1 MSNILA
7 VDDDGE
13 ILRIIK
19 KALEREGH
27 IVTCVDEAS
36 KIDKAKLNAYDVILL
51 DVMMPNV
58 DGFEFCREIRSI
70 VDCPII
76 FITAKTMDSDLE
88 KGLALGADDYIRK
101 PFSITELRARVAA
114 HIRRQTR
121 QHHSK
126 LVSGDYYFDLSAKV
140 LYHKETPLK
149 LTKSEYDICELLVQN
164 RGQVFSLEQI
174 VEKVFGFDSDSD
186 SSAIRE
192 HIKNIRAKMKK
203 CGDSPIETVWGIGYK
218 WV

>member
-1 MSNILA
+1 M
-7 VDDDGE
+7 
-13 ILRIIK
+13 
-19 KALEREGH
+19 
-27 IVTCVDEAS
+27 
-36 KIDKAKLNAYDVILL
+36 
-51 DVMMPNV
+51 
-58 DGFEFCREIRSI
+58 
-70 VDCPII
+70 
-76 FITAKTMDSDLE
+76 
-88 KGLALGADDYIRK
+88 
-101 PFSITELRARVAA
+101 
-114 HIRRQTR
+114 
-121 QHHSK
+121 
-126 LVSGDYYFDLSAKV
+126 